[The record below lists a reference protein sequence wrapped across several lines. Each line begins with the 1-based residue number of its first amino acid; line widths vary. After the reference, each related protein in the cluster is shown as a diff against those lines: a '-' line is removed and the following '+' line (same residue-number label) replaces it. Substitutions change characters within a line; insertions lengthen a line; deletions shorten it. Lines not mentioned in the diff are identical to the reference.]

1 MATQAPP
8 KAITV
13 RARCRL
19 VNPGAHKDEFVFTLL
34 DSEEA
39 DYAELRAG
47 ITDEQLREAIEVD
60 TEVELTI
67 RPTAD

>member
-1 MATQAPP
+1 MSTPNQ
-8 KAITV
+8 ITA

-19 VNPGAHKDEFVFTLL
+19 INEGAHKDEMVFTLL
-34 DSEEA
+34 DSDKA
-39 DYAELRAG
+39 DHAELRLG
-47 ITDEQLREAIEVD
+47 IVDDDLRDAIEID